1 MKALITLLI
10 LSFAQLSMAQING
23 SSDVEAHFRINGKDT
38 NMIMPG
44 KPATIEVWYTDKKTG
59 EVYTEFKKMHGKI
72 MHMVIVRSDMEVFK
86 HIHPYLDPITGRFLI
101 TINMPLAD
109 PDNFHTANAIDSSG
123 MYMIMADVE
132 IRSVGMRM
140 GHKMIHAMGNHT
152 SVTQQLDPIDQNG
165 ILVKEFSQHNR
176 DYKIEV
182 LRIETTGCSGNLVEF
197 QVSLFEKNEQGQ
209 FVEATELEDWLTQG
223 AHSVWVSEGLMNKH
237 KMHFAHMHSKLPEA
251 DSTFVFNFHDLDIM
265 KAGIQKAWFQIK
277 HKGNVLTI
285 PVVFDYA
292 PVLTSS
298 DC

>member
-1 MKALITLLI
+1 MKMLFTALILL
-10 LSFAQLSMAQING
+10 FAQVSMAQING
-23 SSDVEAHFRINGKDT
+23 SSDVEAHFRINGSDT
-38 NMIMPG
+38 NMLMPG

-59 EVYTEFKKMHGKI
+59 EVFKEFKEMHGKF
-72 MHMVIVRSDMEVFK
+72 MHMVILRSDMHVFK
-86 HIHPYLDPITGRFLI
+86 HIHPYFDPVTGRFLI
-101 TINMPLAD
+101 TINMPLHD
-109 PDNFHTANAIDSSG
+109 PDNFHTANAIDLPG

-132 IRSVGMRM
+132 IRHVGMRM
-140 GHKMIHAMGNHT
+140 GHKMVHAMGNHAQ
-152 SVTQQLDPIDQNG
+152 VTPILDPLDLNG
-165 ILVKEFSQHNR
+165 VLVKEFTQHNR

-182 LRIETTGCSGNLVEF
+182 HRLETTGCAGNLVEF
-197 QVSLFEKNEQGQ
+197 QVTLFEKDEMGNYLQ
-209 FVEATELEDWLTQG
+209 ASELEDWLTQG

-292 PVLTSS
+292 PNYTNTE
-298 DC
+298 C